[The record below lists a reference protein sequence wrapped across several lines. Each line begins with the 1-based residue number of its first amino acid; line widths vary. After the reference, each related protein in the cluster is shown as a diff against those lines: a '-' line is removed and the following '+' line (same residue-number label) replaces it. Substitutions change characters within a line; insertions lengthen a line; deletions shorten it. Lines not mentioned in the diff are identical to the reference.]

1 MKPMLA
7 RVLFSTLFRWGAGAS
22 LIQPDLAL
30 AVTALAFVAELSIAF
45 VSTWGSSP
53 EFRSGLVVSS
63 IGHVQA
69 DGWIPTWGSGSVPR
83 LVLLSQ
89 PRR

>member
-1 MKPMLA
+1 MKAMLA
-7 RVLFSTLFRWGAGAS
+7 RVLLATLCGWGAGAS

-30 AVTALAFVAELSIAF
+30 AVTVLAFVAELSIAF
-45 VSTWGSSP
+45 VLAWGSSP
-53 EFRSGLVVSS
+53 ELRSGLVVSS

>member
-1 MKPMLA
+1 VLA
-7 RVLFSTLFRWGAGAS
+7 GVLFSTLYRWGAGAA

-30 AVTALAFVAELSIAF
+30 AVTALAFVAELSITVM
-45 VSTWGSSP
+45 VSCWSAPGISA
-53 EFRSGLVVSS
+53 GLVLSS

-69 DGWIPTWGSGSVPR
+69 DGWLPTWGSGSTPR

>member
-1 MKPMLA
+1 MKTVLA
-7 RVLFSTLFRWGAGAS
+7 RVLFSTLWRWGAGAT

-30 AVTALAFVAELSIAF
+30 AVTALAFVAELGISF
-45 VSTWGSSP
+45 VSTWRSSP
-53 EFRSGLVVSS
+53 ELRSGLVFSS

-69 DGWIPTWGSGSVPR
+69 DGWIPTWGSSSVPQ

>member
-1 MKPMLA
+1 MTTVVV
-7 RVLFSTLFRWGAGAS
+7 RVLFSTLCRWGASAS

-30 AVTALAFVAELSIAF
+30 AVTALAFVAELSITVTLSCWSAPGI
-45 VSTWGSSP
+45 SA
-53 EFRSGLVVSS
+53 GLVVSS

-69 DGWIPTWGSGSVPR
+69 DGWFPTWGSGSVPR

>member
-1 MKPMLA
+1 MHAVLA
-7 RVLFSTLFRWGAGAS
+7 RVLFSTLCRWGAAAT

-30 AVTALAFVAELSIAF
+30 AVTALAFVAELSISLA
-45 VSTWGSSP
+45 SACASSV
-53 EFRSGLVVSS
+53 EYRSGLVFSS
-63 IGHVQA
+63 VGHVQA
-69 DGWIPTWGSGSVPR
+69 DGWIPTWGSSSIPQ